1 MDMVFPMMYF
11 DGRHFY
17 PFVVDWNED
26 SGGRPIVPGLGAYLL
41 SNKERGWS
49 LNVIRRQMNVSRQ
62 VGSGGQCMFRSE
74 SFTDNTKGLYDFL
87 ARQFYRHPALP
98 PAVEGATALPTP
110 PSNCTAQREKHSLR
124 FHWTAVAPARSAE
137 YARAARYHLYACPSD
152 TFRIA
157 EAHRIATNIEGTE
170 FIYTPALP
178 ANLHQKFFI
187 TTFDAFNNE
196 SEAARVEIIY

>member
-1 MDMVFPMMYF
+1 MPV
-11 DGRHFY
+11 
-17 PFVVDWNED
+17 
-26 SGGRPIVPGLGAYLL
+26 
-41 SNKERGWS
+41 
-49 LNVIRRQMNVSRQ
+49 
-62 VGSGGQCMFRSE
+62 
-74 SFTDNTKGLYDFL
+74 
-87 ARQFYRHPALP
+87 
-98 PAVEGATALPTP
+98 P
-110 PSNCTAQREKHSLR
+110 PSNCTAQREGLTLR
-124 FHWTAVAPARSAE
+124 FRWKPVAPARSAE

-157 EAHRIATNIEGTE
+157 EARRIATNIEGTE